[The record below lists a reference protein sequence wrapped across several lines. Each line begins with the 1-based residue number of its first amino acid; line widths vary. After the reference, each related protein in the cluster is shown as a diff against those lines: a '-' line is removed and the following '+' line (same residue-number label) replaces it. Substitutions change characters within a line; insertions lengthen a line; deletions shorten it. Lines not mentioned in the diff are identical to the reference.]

1 MAIGRG
7 QPVVVH
13 AAAPVDCKLDDMR
26 PHIVFSLCLALAA
39 AAACGSKP
47 DQRTYRLQGQVIS
60 VDPARKLTVVK
71 HEEIKDF
78 MPAMTMPYEVED
90 VRLLDGLAPGDLIN
104 ATLVVFS
111 NGAHL
116 ATIRKVGTAPLEKPA
131 EAATPSASSGFEL
144 LKPGDAVPD
153 TSFVDQ
159 DGKKRRF
166 SDFKGSPVAMTFIY
180 TRCPIATFCPLMD
193 RHFVS
198 LQKNLEADAALKD
211 TRLVSVSFD
220 PVIDTP
226 AVLTKH
232 AKSLNADLSRWAFL
246 TGDRDEIDQFA
257 ARFGV
262 SIARSTTDPRDI
274 THNLRTSVI
283 DADGK
288 LVKSYTGN
296 EWSPDQVLADLKTLA
311 GSH

>member
-1 MAIGRG
+1 
-7 QPVVVH
+7 
-13 AAAPVDCKLDDMR
+13 MR
-26 PHIVFSLCLALAA
+26 PHILFSLCLALAA

-47 DQRTYRLQGQVIS
+47 EQRTYPLQGQVIS
-60 VDPARKLTVVK
+60 VDPPRKLAVVK
-71 HEEIKDF
+71 HEEIKNF

-90 VRLLDGLAPGDLIN
+90 VKALDGLAPGDLIN

-116 ATIRKVGTAPLEKPA
+116 TSIRKVGTAPLEQTA
-131 EAATPSASSGFEL
+131 DAASPSASAGFEL
-144 LKPGDAVPD
+144 LKPGEAVPD
-153 TSFVDQ
+153 AAFVDQ
-159 DGKKRRF
+159 GGRKRRF

-180 TRCPIATFCPLMD
+180 TKCPIATFCPLMD

-198 LQKNLEADAALKD
+198 LQKTLAADPTLKGVK
-211 TRLVSVSFD
+211 LVTVSFD
-220 PVIDTP
+220 PATDTP

-232 AKSLNADLSRWAFL
+232 AKSLDADLSRWTFL
-246 TGDRDEIDQFA
+246 TGDRDEVDQFA

-262 SIARSTTDPRDI
+262 SIARSMTDPRDI

-296 EWSPDQVLADLKTLA
+296 EWKPEQLLADLKTLA
-311 GSH
+311 ATQ